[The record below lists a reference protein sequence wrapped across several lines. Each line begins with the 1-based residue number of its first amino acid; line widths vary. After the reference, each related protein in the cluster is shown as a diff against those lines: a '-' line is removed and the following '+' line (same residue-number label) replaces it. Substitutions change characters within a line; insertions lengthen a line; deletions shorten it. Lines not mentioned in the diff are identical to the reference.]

1 MLHKMKL
8 KRSTTL
14 HVASYT
20 LATLWTRWRKSWK
33 QPQLACI
40 HKDASEKHEKLF
52 SKSKNIFKIYMFAFR
67 CLFGIINPNKLN
79 LCFKLFRS
87 ITAECRKSFS
97 QSESTPSSYDD
108 AWVEGGS
115 LRKYFQNLPSPP
127 KISNLRNGKF
137 SREVFGSLAVISFAS
152 SRGSEISQQD
162 ENVKNFQREKGNYL
176 IFHRARAKMQPE
188 SFFHFRSFNYQLL
201 MSCKQDHSSMYDDEH
216 AQKSAGDAESGGGW
230 QERNF

>member
-152 SRGSEISQQD
+152 SRGAEISQQD
-162 ENVKNFQREKGNYL
+162 GNVKNFPTWKGKLLDFLPCQSENAAGKFL
-176 IFHRARAKMQPE
+176 SFPQLQLSVADVMQT
-188 SFFHFRSFNYQLL
+188 RSF
-201 MSCKQDHSSMYDDEH
+201 
-216 AQKSAGDAESGGGW
+216 
-230 QERNF
+230 